1 MKTVVN
7 LTNHVYFNL
16 DGHKQWKDLSNQ
28 TVAIFADK
36 YTPVDETAI
45 PFGEIADVQ
54 GRFEITILSSTKFG
68 TKFCTMRDST
78 FVVISNPS
86 RDQLRYKK
94 WKVSFE
100 RKFGKRK
107 VSEFFP

>member
-54 GRFEITILSSTKFG
+54 GRLEILQDKILSSTKFG
-68 TKFCTMRDST
+68 TKIRTIRDST

-86 RDQLRYKK
+86 RDQLRY
-94 WKVSFE
+94 
-100 RKFGKRK
+100 
-107 VSEFFP
+107 